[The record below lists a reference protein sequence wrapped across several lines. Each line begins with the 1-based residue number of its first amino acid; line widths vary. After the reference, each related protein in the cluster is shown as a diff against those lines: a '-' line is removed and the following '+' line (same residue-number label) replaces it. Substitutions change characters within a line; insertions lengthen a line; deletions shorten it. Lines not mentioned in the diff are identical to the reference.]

1 MATKVIGLGAG
12 GHARVVIEI
21 LQTNRRYQL
30 LGLLDIDRS
39 LHGTR
44 VLGVPVVGDDD
55 LLPAVKGDGVSHF
68 FVGLGGSKDTR
79 PRQRLFELALEHNL
93 KPVDAIHPTATLST
107 SAVMGAGVTV
117 MAGVIINAC
126 ARLGVNVI
134 VNTGA
139 IVEHDCIIGDHVHI
153 ATGARLA
160 STIKVGDGAHIG
172 IGAIVKQ
179 GIKIGKGAVIG
190 AGAVVVKDVP
200 SETTV
205 TGVPARPLSEKR

>member
-21 LQTNRRYQL
+21 LQTSRLYKL
-30 LGLLDIDRS
+30 LGLFDTDQR
-39 LHGTR
+39 LHGTH
-44 VLGVPVVGDDD
+44 VLGIPVLGDDSLLPVV
-55 LLPAVKGDGVSHF
+55 KGEGVSHF

-79 PRQRLFELALEHNL
+79 PRRHLFKLALEHNL
-93 KPVDAIHPTATLST
+93 KPVDAIHSKTIISP
-107 SAVMGAGVTV
+107 SAVIGAGVT
-117 MAGVIINAC
+117 MMPGVIISAC
-126 ARLGVNVI
+126 ARVGMNVI
-134 VNTGA
+134 INTGA
-139 IVEHDCIIGDHVHI
+139 IVEHDCVVGDHVHI

-160 STIKVGDGAHIG
+160 STIKVGDGVHIG

-179 GIKIGKGAVIG
+179 GIKIGKGAIIG